1 MTKGNS
7 TSVIAIRL
15 PDPVV
20 ARIKTMARR
29 KRQNV
34 NEMLKKVILGYVA
47 GEYYSEEQV
56 AKLCELEPL
65 AFQGETKTLED
76 VLKVDK
82 SETKPLDSP
91 EPPSPGGFPKV
102 GRNDPCPCG
111 SGKKYKR
118 CHGSNS

>member
-1 MTKGNS
+1 MVKGNT
-7 TSVIAIRL
+7 TSVVNVRL
-15 PDPVV
+15 PDAVV

-29 KRQNV
+29 KRQTV

-65 AFQGETKTLED
+65 AWKGRGNTESTILQID
-76 VLKVDK
+76 HDK
-82 SETKPLDSP
+82 PRSVSGATTAPALDFS
-91 EPPSPGGFPKV
+91 KA

-111 SGKKYKR
+111 SGKKYKKY
-118 CHGSNS
+118 CGV

>member
-7 TSVIAIRL
+7 TSVVAIRL
-15 PDPVV
+15 PDAVV

-29 KRQNV
+29 KRQTV

-65 AFQGETKTLED
+65 AWKGSAINIENAPIDSMKAP
-76 VLKVDK
+76 
-82 SETKPLDSP
+82 KPGIDFS
-91 EPPSPGGFPKV
+91 KV

-118 CHGSNS
+118 CCGR

>member
-15 PDPVV
+15 PDAVV
-20 ARIKTMARR
+20 ARIKTIARR
-29 KRQNV
+29 KRQTV

-65 AFQGETKTLED
+65 GWKGRTIDLDYQTSKETHKTTAER
-76 VLKVDK
+76 
-82 SETKPLDSP
+82 ETLVKALDFS
-91 EPPSPGGFPKV
+91 KV

-111 SGKKYKR
+111 SGKKYKK
-118 CHGSNS
+118 CHGS

>member
-7 TSVIAIRL
+7 TSVVALRL
-15 PDPVV
+15 PDAVV

-29 KRQNV
+29 KRQTV

-65 AFQGETKTLED
+65 AWKGRGNTESILQIHQDKTRSVSGATK
-76 VLKVDK
+76 
-82 SETKPLDSP
+82 SP
-91 EPPSPGGFPKV
+91 AIDFS
-102 GRNDPCPCG
+102 
-111 SGKKYKR
+111 
-118 CHGSNS
+118 

>member
-15 PDPVV
+15 PDAVV

-29 KRQNV
+29 KRQTV

-65 AFQGETKTLED
+65 GWKGRTIDSDYQIGQEIHKTTTKRETSIKA
-76 VLKVDK
+76 
-82 SETKPLDSP
+82 LDFS
-91 EPPSPGGFPKV
+91 KV
-102 GRNDPCPCG
+102 GRNDLCPCG
-111 SGKKYKR
+111 SGKKYKK
-118 CHGSNS
+118 CHGK